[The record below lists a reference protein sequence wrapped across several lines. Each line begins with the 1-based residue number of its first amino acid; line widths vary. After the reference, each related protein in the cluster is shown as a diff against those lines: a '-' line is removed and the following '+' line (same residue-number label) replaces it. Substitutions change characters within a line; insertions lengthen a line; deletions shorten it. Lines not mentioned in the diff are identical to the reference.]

1 MEKNIWKRMILFIL
15 LALVLSLSYQFFVA
29 GSKFIQKAG
38 SSHVMAAGAGADSDG
53 TAGKA
58 ESDSDD
64 TAGKAV
70 SDSARISGGAAA
82 DMDSDGVPADGGA
95 ANPKYIA
102 ITFDDGPKQGTT
114 DVLLDGLRERGVK
127 ATFFIIGQQVE
138 GNEEIIRQMAQ
149 DGHLIGNHTF
159 NHVNLAK
166 LSTTAGAKE
175 LAECFGEF
183 APLTGQEECLV
194 RPPYGEVSDT
204 LKKNID
210 CPIVLWSVD
219 TRDWTG
225 KSAQDIADYIVATAK
240 TGDVILLHDIYKD
253 SVQGALMAIDTMQKN
268 GYTFVTVTELF
279 EKNGISMES
288 GKVYRKTY

>member
-1 MEKNIWKRMILFIL
+1 MEKNIWKRMILLIL
-15 LALVLSLSYQFFVA
+15 LALILSISYQFFVA
-29 GSKFIQKAG
+29 GSRSHLKAG
-38 SSHVMAAGAGADSDG
+38 NSHVMAEGSG
-53 TAGKA
+53 A
-58 ESDSDD
+58 ESSEIP
-64 TAGKAV
+64 GGG
-70 SDSARISGGAAA
+70 SAASEG
-82 DMDSDGVPADGGA
+82 SGVPADGGA
-95 ANPKYIA
+95 SQPKYIA

-114 DVLLDGLRERGVK
+114 DVLLDGLKERGVK

-138 GNEEIIRQMAQ
+138 GNEEIIRQMAE
-149 DGHLIGNHTF
+149 DGHLVGNHTF

-166 LSTTAGAKE
+166 LSSTDGAKE
-175 LAECFGEF
+175 LAECFGELQ
-183 APLTGQEECLV
+183 ALTGQEDCLV

-210 CPIVLWSVD
+210 CPIILWSVD

-225 KSAQDIADYIVATAK
+225 KSAGDIADYIVATAK
-240 TGDVILLHDIYKD
+240 TGDIILLHDIYKD